1 MQKRPETE
9 NVSTRF
15 ESHRTL
21 FFFFSTPLSKQNST
35 VKRNPLK
42 KRETETGQPS
52 SSSSWS
58 IFSSPSVRPRK
69 APRAYKYATHPYRRT
84 LPPVDRSPPPPPDTT
99 ASTNRFRSIPPPPSL
114 EREASLP
121 SLPLPSP
128 PPRRGFLQPAPSP
141 IAVPSRGDASRIAS
155 FPTFLVELSGLRTS
169 SPCPVRATVSARAR
183 GRGAGRGRN
192 RVPGRPDSGRD
203 WAFGQLRGPVCE
215 CVRGLVRTPSG
226 ASRLVGA
233 FLLQTAPVA
242 GSCRKEGILLV
253 PSVHGFCFCFCPTR
267 ILCCNCVLRL
277 GSIRSEPS

>member
-121 SLPLPSP
+121 SPPFSSP
-128 PPRRGFLQPAPSP
+128 PGADSYSQLPRRSRSRPEVMLPESPRSPPSSSNCLGCGPARR
-141 IAVPSRGDASRIAS
+141 VPS
-155 FPTFLVELSGLRTS
+155 
-169 SPCPVRATVSARAR
+169 VRLCLRAR
-183 GRGAGRGRN
+183 GGAGRG
-192 RVPGRPDSGRD
+192 G
-203 WAFGQLRGPVCE
+203 
-215 CVRGLVRTPSG
+215 
-226 ASRLVGA
+226 
-233 FLLQTAPVA
+233 
-242 GSCRKEGILLV
+242 EGIGSPGAPIRAAIGRSASCEDL
-253 PSVHGFCFCFCPTR
+253 SVS
-267 ILCCNCVLRL
+267 V
-277 GSIRSEPS
+277 